1 MKNNDTCRSTD
12 LSVNVSLPFDSVS
25 ISANLHTESVPAACL
40 LALNS
45 SASQDSNDKKGC
57 LHD

>member
-25 ISANLHTESVPAACL
+25 ISASLHTESVPTSCL

-45 SASQDSNDKKGC
+45 TTSQDSTGKKG
-57 LHD
+57 